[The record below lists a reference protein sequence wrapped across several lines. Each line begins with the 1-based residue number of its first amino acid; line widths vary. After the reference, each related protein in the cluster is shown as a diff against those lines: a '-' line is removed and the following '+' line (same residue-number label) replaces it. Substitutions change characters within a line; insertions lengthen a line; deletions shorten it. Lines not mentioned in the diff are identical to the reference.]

1 MHVAPIFPH
10 LTSLIQLTVEPQSLQ
25 SVASCSLTPTQQKV
39 QWWCFIATQA
49 LCQKERWPQC
59 VGVMVNGTPTQEVW
73 TALLQVCS
81 EKLCSPSW
89 EPAKQILLCF
99 KFIMLALQSSFFHTG
114 QLPMAILVVAVVACT
129 CTLLLSCVITI
140 VGFVRFKKHMHPG
153 KYLLL
158 RTLWFTFQYS
168 LPSTFCFCE
177 CLIQD
182 ALWRHQLQGNCHSLL
197 IMLN

>member
-1 MHVAPIFPH
+1 MEGKEYATKLGFTYDITRQKLWKLYKRHHDKGSTCHPANSAVINMHVAPIFPH

-25 SVASCSLTPTQQKV
+25 TVASCSLTPTQQKV

-59 VGVMVNGTPTQEVW
+59 VGVTVNGTPTQEVW

-99 KFIMLALQSSFFHTG
+99 KFIMH
-114 QLPMAILVVAVVACT
+114 ACT
-129 CTLLLSCVITI
+129 SKFLLPHRSTTNGNFGSCCSSL
-140 VGFVRFKKHMHPG
+140 
-153 KYLLL
+153 YLYTAVKLCHHH
-158 RTLWFTFQYS
+158 RWI
-168 LPSTFCFCE
+168 CE
-177 CLIQD
+177 I
-182 ALWRHQLQGNCHSLL
+182 
-197 IMLN
+197 